1 MQSAALRN
9 WSLLLTTVP
18 AGQLD
23 SDFVEAN
30 IKVLAALLHSDD
42 VEVGG
47 AGRVE
52 PAGGDWAGAAS
63 WWVLHSYKLE
73 AQPWVLIEHR

>member
-42 VEVGG
+42 VEVGAAG
-47 AGRVE
+47 RAEAGRVLQV
-52 PAGGDWAGAAS
+52 GGCCTATS
-63 WWVLHSYKLE
+63 WRLS
-73 AQPWVLIEHR
+73 PGS